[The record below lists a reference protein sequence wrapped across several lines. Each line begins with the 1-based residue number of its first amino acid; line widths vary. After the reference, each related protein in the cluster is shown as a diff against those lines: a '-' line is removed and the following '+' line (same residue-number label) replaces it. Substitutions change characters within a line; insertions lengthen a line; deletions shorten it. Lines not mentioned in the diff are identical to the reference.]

1 MIRVDSGVGFLRPLS
16 VMVRVVIAVVLRETK
31 TRFGRNK
38 LGYLWALVEPSAY
51 IVIFLFMRL
60 QQKSVIPFGESAALF
75 FLTGL
80 LAFRMFT
87 SVASRGVTAIN
98 ANRALL
104 AYPPVKPND
113 IIFAR
118 ILLELMTMYVIILL
132 FYGLLAV
139 ATSTHIIIFPGRFAA
154 GLATLTLLSVGA
166 AVFNAVVATLY
177 PFWER
182 VWGLLRL
189 PLLLLSGIFYVPKSL
204 PGFAQEVIWW
214 NPLTH
219 CIEWIRTGTYLTY
232 SPMLDQAY
240 AISWGAVLLT
250 MALWLERSNR
260 ARIVEP

>member
-1 MIRVDSGVGFLRPLS
+1 MIRAENSAGFFGALAVMLR
-16 VMVRVVIAVVLRETK
+16 VIVAVILRETK

-38 LGYLWALVEPSAY
+38 MGYLWALVEPTVY
-51 IVIFLFMRL
+51 IAIFLSIRL
-60 QQKSVIPFGESAALF
+60 QQQSVIPFGENAALF

-87 SVASRGVTAIN
+87 SVSTRGVTAIN

-118 ILLELMTMYVIILL
+118 VLLELMTMYVVLLL
-132 FYGLLAV
+132 FYGLLAI
-139 ATSTHIIIFPGRFAA
+139 ATATHIIIFPGRFAA
-154 GLATLTLLSVGA
+154 GLAVLTLLSVGA

-189 PLLLLSGIFYVPKSL
+189 PLLLLSGIFYVPKTL
-204 PGFAQEVIWW
+204 PGFAQDVIWW

-232 SPMLDQAY
+232 SPMLDYRY
-240 AISWGAVLLT
+240 AVTWGIMLLT
-250 MALWLERSNR
+250 AALWLERANR
-260 ARIVEP
+260 ARIVES